1 MIAPHILVGALLGLL
16 PLSIAATVP
25 NVPRR
30 LPIQPVASTTCHNKV
45 YKYNELSGY
54 GFVSA
59 DAVDKFNDTV
69 SIGSSIAISQWKKKK
84 GTYTGKLYGLP
95 DRGWNTQG
103 SQNTIPRVHV
113 FDVTFTPASG
123 NTASPPNV
131 RFKYDN
137 TILLTGPDGEFCT
150 GLDADQNGGLDYPGF
165 PTLPAATYAGDGFGG
180 AGKGGKRIAIDAEG
194 LVLNKDG
201 GFWIS
206 DEYGPY
212 VYKFDRN
219 GKMVEA
225 IRPPDAILP
234 LRVGKPSFS
243 SDTPPIFSPDQHPAP
258 INPTQGRQNNQGFEG
273 LTASPDGKWL
283 YVLLQSA
290 GRREGGSNAATR
302 RYARFLR
309 YSTSASGK
317 KTIVKYDAEYVVP
330 LPVFVDA
337 AGKTKVA
344 AQSEIHFVSD
354 SQFLILPRDS
364 SVGACTADPTSVYRH
379 VDVIDISKATNVK
392 GSLHDAFNTT
402 IANSDGI
409 INVDIVP
416 ATLCSFIDYNINA
429 QLGRFGLHNGPPAT
443 SGLLNEKWESLALV
457 PVNGDGDDEKDK
469 NDEYFLFT
477 ISDNDFITQNGFINF
492 GKVPYKDASGC
503 DLDQQA
509 LVFKITLPPNSK
521 PLIG

>member
-1 MIAPHILVGALLGLL
+1 MCIILAGWWKNEGH
-16 PLSIAATVP
+16 
-25 NVPRR
+25 
-30 LPIQPVASTTCHNKV
+30 LPIPTISSTTCHNKV

-59 DAVDKFNDTV
+59 DTVDKFNDTV

-84 GTYTGKLYGLP
+84 NTYTGKLYGLP

-113 FDVTFTPASG
+113 FDVTFIPA
-123 NTASPPNV
+123 NANKTSPPN
-131 RFKYDN
+131 
-137 TILLTGPDGEFCT
+137 FCT
-150 GLDADQNGGLDYPGF
+150 GLDADQDGGLNYPGF

-194 LVLNKDG
+194 LVLSKDG

-212 VYKFDRN
+212 IYKFDRS
-219 GKMVEA
+219 GKMVDA

-234 LRVGKPSFS
+234 LRIGKPSFS
-243 SDTPPIFSPDQHPAP
+243 SDTPPLFSPEKHPAP

-290 GRREGGSNAATR
+290 GRREGGSNSATR
-302 RYARFLR
+302 LYTRLLR
-309 YSTSASGK
+309 YSTSTTGK
-317 KTIVKYDAEYVVP
+317 KSIATYDSEYVVP
-330 LPVFVDA
+330 LPVFTDA

-344 AQSEIHFVSD
+344 AQSEIHYVSD
-354 SQFLILPRDS
+354 SQFFILPRDS
-364 SVGACTADPTSVYRH
+364 AVGACTADPTSVYRH

-392 GSLHDAFNTT
+392 GLAHDAFNTT
-402 IANSDGI
+402 IASSDGV
-409 INVDIVP
+409 INGDITP
-416 ATLCSFIDYNINA
+416 ATLCSFVDYNINT
-429 QLGRFGLHNGPPAT
+429 QLKRFGLHNGPPAA

-457 PVNGDGDDEKDK
+457 PANGDGDGNDK
-469 NDEYFLFT
+469 KDEYFLFT
-477 ISDNDFITQNGFINF
+477 ISDNDFITQSGFINF
-492 GKVPYKDASGC
+492 GKIPYKDASGC
-503 DLDQQA
+503 NLDQQA
-509 LVFKITLPPNSK
+509 LVFKITLPQNSK